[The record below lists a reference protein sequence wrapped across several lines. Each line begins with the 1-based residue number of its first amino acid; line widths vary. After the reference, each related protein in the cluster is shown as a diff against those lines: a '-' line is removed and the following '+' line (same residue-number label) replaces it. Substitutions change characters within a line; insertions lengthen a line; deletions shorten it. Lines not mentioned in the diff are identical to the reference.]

1 MDTMKKLYYII
12 LGLLVGL
19 VACQENDKTDFDSNG
34 AVYFQV
40 NPSSWSDT
48 RDSIVYSFAG
58 KDGDSQTL
66 NVQVNLMGETVNYE
80 RHVRVVVNS
89 GKTTAQAGI
98 HYAALE
104 EEYILPAEAFSM
116 NIPVVLYN
124 KDPRLEEEAFQ
135 LVLDLE
141 PSDDLELGLTART
154 TVRVII
160 SNVLT
165 RPYYWEDMY
174 MDGIFGPYSRVKHEY
189 CIRKLGRDFPQDSDE
204 YRTNYG
210 IWKAYG
216 KYMDNFFYENYP
228 ILDENGLAI
237 EPWL

>member
-1 MDTMKKLYYII
+1 MDTMKKIYYII

-40 NPSSWSDT
+40 NQGSWSDT
-48 RDSIVYSFAG
+48 RDSIVYSFAR

-66 NVQVNLMGETVNYE
+66 NVQVNLMGEAVNYE
-80 RHVRVVVNS
+80 RH
-89 GKTTAQAGI
+89 
-98 HYAALE
+98 
-104 EEYILPAEAFSM
+104 
-116 NIPVVLYN
+116 
-124 KDPRLEEEAFQ
+124 PRLEEEAFQ

-160 SNVLT
+160 SNILT

-174 MDGIFGPYSRVKHEY
+174 MDYIFGPYSRVKHEY
-189 CIRKLGRDFPQDSDE
+189 CIRELGMDFPQTLDE
-204 YRTNYG
+204 YGNNYEA
-210 IWKAYG
+210 WQAYG

>member
-1 MDTMKKLYYII
+1 
-12 LGLLVGL
+12 
-19 VACQENDKTDFDSNG
+19 
-34 AVYFQV
+34 
-40 NPSSWSDT
+40 
-48 RDSIVYSFAG
+48 
-58 KDGDSQTL
+58 
-66 NVQVNLMGETVNYE
+66 
-80 RHVRVVVNS
+80 
-89 GKTTAQAGI
+89 
-98 HYAALE
+98 
-104 EEYILPAEAFSM
+104 M

-141 PSDDLELGLTART
+141 PSDDLELGLTAHA

-174 MDGIFGPYSRVKHEY
+174 MDYVFGPYSRVKHEY
-189 CIRKLGRDFPQDSDE
+189 CIRELGMDFPQTLDE
-204 YRTNYG
+204 YRNNYEA
-210 IWKAYG
+210 WQAYG

>member
-1 MDTMKKLYYII
+1 MDTMKKIYYII

-40 NPSSWSDT
+40 NQGSWSDT

-66 NVQVNLMGETVNYE
+66 NVQVNLMGGAVNYE

-89 GKTTAQAGI
+89 GKTTAQEGI

-160 SNVLT
+160 SNILT
-165 RPYYWEDMY
+165 R
-174 MDGIFGPYSRVKHEY
+174 PYSRVKHE
-189 CIRKLGRDFPQDSDE
+189 
-204 YRTNYG
+204 
-210 IWKAYG
+210 
-216 KYMDNFFYENYP
+216 
-228 ILDENGLAI
+228 
-237 EPWL
+237 

>member
-40 NPSSWSDT
+40 NQGSWSDT

-66 NVQVNLMGETVNYE
+66 NVQVNLMGGAVNYE

-89 GKTTAQAGI
+89 GKTTAQEGI
-98 HYAALE
+98 HYAA
-104 EEYILPAEAFSM
+104 
-116 NIPVVLYN
+116 
-124 KDPRLEEEAFQ
+124 LEEEAFQ

-160 SNVLT
+160 SNILT

-174 MDGIFGPYSRVKHEY
+174 MDYVFGPYSRVKHEY
-189 CIRKLGRDFPQDSDE
+189 CIRELGMDFPQTLDE
-204 YRTNYG
+204 YGNNYEA
-210 IWKAYG
+210 WQAYG